1 MVKRLVLIALLALA
15 AVRANA
21 FDYTDV
27 YYNSSEPGWGF
38 FVVQSDTTQFI
49 ALFVYRQDGSPT
61 WFTGQ
66 LTDDGTGNYTGPLY
80 ATTGTFFAAPWQ
92 GVNGP
97 TPVGTIAFKPADNN
111 YATIAYDIK
120 NVGSVS
126 KLVVRQTL
134 TAEKLAGTYF
144 GAMSGS
150 ITDCTF
156 KVDNVPDF
164 RASYTLAVSQVADL
178 AATLTFSFVD
188 ADRTGAVCTATGL
201 LGHFGRLY
209 QMLNA
214 KVDCSNITGSPFSAT
229 FESLHLTE
237 LGIEGQLV
245 STGTTAC
252 AVAFRFSAVRDV
264 SN

>member
-1 MVKRLVLIALLALA
+1 MVRRLILLALLALA
-15 AVRANA
+15 AIRANA
-21 FDYTDV
+21 FEYTDV
-27 YYNSSEPGWGF
+27 YYNPLEPGWGA

-49 ALFVYRQDGSPT
+49 ALFIYRQDGSPT
-61 WFTGQ
+61 WYTGQ

-97 TPVGTIAFKPADNN
+97 TPVGTIAFKPADNY
-111 YATIAYDIK
+111 YATIAYDIN

-126 KLVVRQTL
+126 KLLTRQTL
-134 TAEKLAGTYF
+134 TAQKLAGTYF
-144 GAMSGS
+144 GAVSGS

-156 KVDNVPDF
+156 KADNVPDF
-164 RASYTLAVSQVADL
+164 QGSYTLAVSQVADVQ
-178 AATLTFSFVD
+178 ATLTFSFVD
-188 ADRTGAVCTATGL
+188 ADRTGAVCTVKGL

-214 KVDCSNITGSPFSAT
+214 SVDCNNIPGSPFSAT
-229 FESLHLTE
+229 VDSLHLTE

-245 STGTTAC
+245 STGTTTC

>member
-1 MVKRLVLIALLALA
+1 MVKRLLFIALLALA

-27 YYNSSEPGWGF
+27 YYNSSEPGWGA

-49 ALFVYRQDGSPT
+49 ALFIYKQDGSPT
-61 WFTGQ
+61 WYTGQ
-66 LTDDGTGNYTGPLY
+66 LTDDGTGNYAGTLY

-97 TPVGTIAFKPADNN
+97 TAVGTIAFKPADDY
-111 YATIAYDIK
+111 YATIAYEIK
-120 NVGSVS
+120 DVGSVS
-126 KLVVRQTL
+126 KLVMRQPL
-134 TAEKLAGTYF
+134 TANNLAGTYF
-144 GAMSGS
+144 GAVSGS
-150 ITDCTF
+150 ITDCAN
-156 KVDNVPDF
+156 KLDNVPDF
-164 RASYTLAVSQVADL
+164 QGSYTLAVSQVADQT
-178 AATLTFSFVD
+178 ATLTFSFVD
-188 ADRTGAVCTATGL
+188 ANHTGAVCTVKGL

-214 KVDCSNITGSPFSAT
+214 TVDCNNIPGSPFSAAVD
-229 FESLHLTE
+229 SLHPTQ
-237 LGIEGQLV
+237 LGIEGEWV
-245 STGTTAC
+245 STGTTTC